1 MKKLTSIVFG
11 LMLANGAAVADT
23 VAPSDVAFTDGAVMA
38 SLTGVAGDPA
48 EGRKVFVNRKLGNC
62 LACHMN
68 ADLNEHSFHGEVGPP
83 LDGVGN
89 RWEVAELRGIVTNA
103 KMMFDGTIMPAFY
116 QDSGYNRTLT
126 KFEGKAILSA
136 QQVEDIVAYLTTLTD
151 E

>member
-1 MKKLTSIVFG
+1 MKKLTSIVVG
-11 LMLANGAAVADT
+11 LMLASGATVAET